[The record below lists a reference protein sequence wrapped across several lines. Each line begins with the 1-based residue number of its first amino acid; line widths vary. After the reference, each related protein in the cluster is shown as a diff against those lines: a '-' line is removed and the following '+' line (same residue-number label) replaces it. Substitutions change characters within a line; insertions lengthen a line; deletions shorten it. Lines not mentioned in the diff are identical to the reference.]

1 MAYES
6 KIITCKMDDCTE
18 QTVEWSDSLPR
29 ASLDNLTRGASDS
42 LPRASLDNLTRGASD
57 SLPRGYGLLTPE
69 TVL

>member
-1 MAYES
+1 
-6 KIITCKMDDCTE
+6 MDDCTE

-42 LPRASLDNLTRGASD
+42 LPR
-57 SLPRGYGLLTPE
+57 GYGLLTPE

>member
-6 KIITCKMDDCTE
+6 KITTCKMDDCTE

-29 ASLDNLTRGASDS
+29 ASLDSLTRGD
-42 LPRASLDNLTRGASD
+42 SD
-57 SLPRGYGLLTPE
+57 SLPRGHGLLAPE